1 MKKVIYEHPL
11 NERIR
16 SILRIENLL
25 HGVLYHIKGPTEW
38 DSRAVIKNLIEIL
51 DFTNR
56 FDYKI
61 ELIKQLE
68 LHRKVLERW
77 LRTPEIDT
85 ERLANLI
92 KQNDAV
98 IAKLKQIVEPL
109 EQSYSA
115 HELIQI
121 TRKRSTISGGNS
133 RCDLP
138 GYYYWLQKNPKQRQ
152 KELNEWLIPLEPL
165 RSAVDLVLYLTRN
178 HAAMSTQTA
187 LGGFYQTQLVE
198 NMNYQMIQVALP
210 LENPC
215 YPEVKGGKQRI
226 TIRFLEMIDAKMQ
239 TEQTEGDVHFDLTY
253 CMA

>member
-16 SILRIENLL
+16 NLL
-25 HGVLYHIKGPTEW
+25 RLEYLLAGLLYHIKGPTEW

-61 ELIKQLE
+61 ELTKQLE
-68 LHRKVLERW
+68 LHALVLERW
-77 LRTPEIDT
+77 QRTPQIDT
-85 ERLANLI
+85 DRLADLI
-92 KQNDAV
+92 TQTQTLTK
-98 IAKLKQIVEPL
+98 KLGKIEQTL
-109 EQSYSA
+109 EQSYSQ
-115 HELIQI
+115 HQLIQLM
-121 TRKRSTISGGNS
+121 RQRSTIAGGNS

-165 RSAVDLVLYLTRN
+165 RCAIDFVLYLLRN
-178 HAAMSTQTA
+178 HAATSNKVA
-187 LGGFYQTQLVE
+187 LSGFYQTQLDI
-198 NMNYQMIQVALP
+198 NMNYQLIQVALP
-210 LENPC
+210 LEHPC
-215 YPEVKGGKQRI
+215 FPEVKGGKQRI
-226 TIRFLEMIDAKMQ
+226 TIHFLETAKMQ
-239 TEQTEGDVHFDLTY
+239 TMQTEQDVHFELTY